1 LYTIIYEIEKDIKA
15 ALEGLLAP
23 EIKEEVK
30 GYAEIRDTFRIPRV
44 GVIAGCYVQDGKISR
59 SDRIRV
65 VRDGVAIYEGEI
77 GSLKRFKDDV
87 KEVAA
92 GFECGINVAGYNDVK
107 VGDTL
112 EAFVTVEVLRKL

>member
-1 LYTIIYEIEKDIKA
+1 
-15 ALEGLLAP
+15 LAP

-30 GYAEIRDTFRIPRV
+30 GSAEIRDTFRIPRV
-44 GVIAGCYVQDGKISR
+44 GVIAGCYVQSGKICR

-65 VRDGVAIYEGEI
+65 IRDGIVIYEGEI
-77 GSLKRFKDDV
+77 GSLRRFKDDA
-87 KEVAA
+87 KEVAS

-112 EAFVTVEVLRKL
+112 ETFVTIEVIRKL